1 MKEGKMSHHPEIL
14 KVTKR
19 IKNDEI
25 GGAADTAKEL
35 IFALSK
41 MVSETSFTSREALV
55 EMIDEDVI
63 QMLKVMPSLAPPLN
77 ALHRVLGRLEEA
89 YATDIPTDELKNIFV
104 QSCDEFIHWANSAIS
119 KVWKYG
125 AEKINNGD
133 VVFTWSMSSS
143 VWGIFKEAKKQG
155 KSFEVIV
162 TESSPT
168 NEGFWTV
175 DEMEK
180 AGIRVSVSVDACMG
194 EIIPQCDSCF
204 VGSDSVSSTGYVLN
218 KVGTYPAALVAK
230 THGVPFY
237 VAADTLKFDPA
248 TLIGLPYIIETL
260 KRDDIL
266 KKKYPDHIKVIGHLF
281 DMTPPE
287 LITAVITEIG
297 LIHPSAA
304 ISVLMQMKLSTRLN
318 ELLPLYIK
326 GKLK

>member
-1 MKEGKMSHHPEIL
+1 MSNHPEIL
-14 KVTKR
+14 KVTQR

-35 IFALSK
+35 IIALSK
-41 MVSETSFTSREALV
+41 MVSETTFTSREDLV
-55 EMIDEDVI
+55 ETIDEDVI
-63 QMLKVMPSLAPPLN
+63 QILKVMPSLAPPLN

-89 YATDIPTDELKNIFV
+89 YATDISVNELRHIFI
-104 QSCDEFIHWANSAIS
+104 QSCDEFIIWANSAIS

-143 VWGIFKEAKKQG
+143 VWGIFREAKKRG
-155 KSFEVIV
+155 KSFEIIV

-168 NEGFWTV
+168 YEGFWTV

-180 AGIRVSVSVDACMG
+180 AGIPISVSVDACIG
-194 EIIPQCDSCF
+194 EIIPLCNLCF

-230 THGVPFY
+230 THGIPFY

-266 KKKYPDHIKVIGHLF
+266 KNKYPDHIKVIGHLF

-297 LIHPSAA
+297 LVHPYAA
-304 ISVLMQMKLSTRLN
+304 ISILMQMKLSNRLN
-318 ELLPLYIK
+318 ELLPLYVN
-326 GKLK
+326 GNLK